1 MLREFI
7 NKFYGSEKIKEE
19 IIGYNAAI
27 KILEELRKRDIMNGI
42 NVKLYGGF
50 DSDLDTF
57 LGGAI
62 YASSFGI
69 IPSRNLFGMPA
80 EDVVKYL
87 NEKFKK
93 KYLWEVDHDFI
104 VKHQIFNGKTS
115 MRDSSNHLF
124 NVDIE
129 KHYIDFIAGFYESFG
144 PKRAFKRSS
153 YLSPKISIDYLIKGV
168 R

>member
-7 NKFYGSEKIKEE
+7 NKVYGLEKTKEE
-19 IIGYNAAI
+19 LIGYNAAI
-27 KILEELRKRDIMNGI
+27 KILDELRKRDIINGI

-50 DSDLDTF
+50 DGNLVTL
-57 LGGAI
+57 LGGTI
-62 YASSFGI
+62 HASSFGI
-69 IPSRNLFGMPA
+69 MPSRSLFGMPF

-93 KYLWEVDHDFI
+93 NYLWKVDPDFI

-115 MRDSSNHLF
+115 LRDSSNHLF

-129 KHYIDFIAGFYESFG
+129 KHHIDFIAGFYESFG
-144 PKRAFKRSS
+144 SKRAFKRSS
-153 YLSPKISIDYLIKGV
+153 CISPKISIDYLIKGV
-168 R
+168 H